1 MVRKA
6 TLADLDAIAQIYT
19 AVLDA
24 EEAGLVTT
32 GWCRDVYP
40 VRSTAEAS
48 ILRGD
53 MFVLEENGQ
62 VLVTGIINQIQSPQY
77 IDCRWN
83 YNVPDE
89 EIMVLHTLAVH
100 SDFLKQGYG
109 SQFMAFY
116 EAYALE
122 HGCHYL
128 RIDTQEKNTQAR
140 AVYGKLGYEERGVV
154 FCTFNGIPRVR
165 LVCLE
170 KKIG

>member
-6 TLADLDAIAQIYT
+6 TLADLDAIAQIYSS
-19 AVLDA
+19 VLDA

-32 GWCRDVYP
+32 GWSRNVYP
-40 VRSTAEAS
+40 VRSTAEVS

-53 MFVLEENGQ
+53 MFVLEEDGK
-62 VLVTGIINQIQSPQY
+62 LIVTGIINQIQSPQY
-77 IDCRWN
+77 VDCTWKYPAPN
-83 YNVPDE
+83 E

-100 SDFLKQGYG
+100 PNFLKRGYG
-109 SQFMAFY
+109 SQFMKFY
-116 EAYALE
+116 ETYALE
-122 HGCHYL
+122 HGCRYL

-140 AVYGKLGYEERGVV
+140 AVYQKLGYEERGVV
-154 FCTFNGIPRVR
+154 YCTFNGIPNVR